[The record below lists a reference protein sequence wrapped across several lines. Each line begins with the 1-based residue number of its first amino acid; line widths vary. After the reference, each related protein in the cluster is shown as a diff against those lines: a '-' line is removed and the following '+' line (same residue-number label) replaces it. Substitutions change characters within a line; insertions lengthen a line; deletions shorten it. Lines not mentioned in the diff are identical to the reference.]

1 MNVVKD
7 PDNDQIL
14 CRLIGEHEKD
24 LLRLCCV
31 CLRDASLAQDAVQE
45 TFLRAYRALDGFRG
59 ESSER
64 TWLVQIAVNVC
75 RDMRRSAWFR
85 YVDRRVAIE
94 KLPLTTEGAS
104 DVSIA
109 LMTEIMRLPRR
120 EMEAVWLYYYEDMKL
135 REIAQALGVTTSA
148 VGIRLS
154 RARERLRK
162 ALEGGE
168 KNHA

>member
-1 MNVVKD
+1 MGVVKD
-7 PDNDQIL
+7 PDNEQTL
-14 CRLIGEHEKD
+14 NRLISEYERD

-31 CLRDASLAQDAVQE
+31 YLRDASLAQDAVQE
-45 TFLRAYRALDGFRG
+45 TFLKAYRGLDSFRR

-64 TWLVQIAVNVC
+64 TWLVHIAMNVC

-85 YVDRRVAIE
+85 YVDRRVALE
-94 KLPLTTEGAS
+94 KLPLIAQDAS
-104 DVSIA
+104 DVSVA

-135 REIAQALGVTTSA
+135 REIADALGVTTSA

-154 RARERLRK
+154 RARDRLRK
-162 ALEGGE
+162 ALEGEE
-168 KNHA
+168 KKHA